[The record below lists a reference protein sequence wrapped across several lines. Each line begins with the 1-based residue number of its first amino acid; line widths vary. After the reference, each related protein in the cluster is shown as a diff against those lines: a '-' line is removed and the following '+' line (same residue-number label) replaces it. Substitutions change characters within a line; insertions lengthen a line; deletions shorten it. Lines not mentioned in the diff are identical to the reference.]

1 LKRLLCIGWVLVV
14 LKIERV
20 KTGIPGLDE
29 LLYGGIPKRNIVLL
43 SGGPGTGKTIFGQ
56 QYLYYGLQHGEP
68 GVLVALEEH
77 PVQIRRN
84 MAAFGWDVKKY
95 EEEGLFAIVD
105 AFTGGIGEAAKR
117 ERYVVRSVDD
127 MTELLD
133 VIREAIRDIKA
144 ERVVIDSVS
153 TLYLT
158 KPSMA
163 RAILMQLK
171 RVLAGLGT
179 TAILVSQVSVTE
191 RGFGGPG
198 VEHAVDGIIRLDLD
212 EVDGELVRSLIIW
225 KMRGTKHDMRRHP
238 FDITDKG
245 IVVYPNKVVRFRGGR
260 AVYEETKIEYTGPE

>member
-1 LKRLLCIGWVLVV
+1 MFKVE
-14 LKIERV
+14 KI
-20 KTGIPGLDE
+20 KSGIPGLDE

-84 MAAFGWDVKKY
+84 MASFGWDVKKY
-95 EEEGLFAIVD
+95 EEEGMFAIVD
-105 AFTGGIGEAAKR
+105 AFTGGYGEAAKR

-127 MTELLD
+127 MTEFLD
-133 VIREAIRDIKA
+133 VVKEAIKDLKA

-158 KPSMA
+158 RPSVA

-171 RVLAGLGT
+171 RVLAGLGAT
-179 TAILVSQVSVTE
+179 SILVSQVSVTE

-212 EVDGELVRSLIIW
+212 EVGGELIRSLIIW

-238 FDITDKG
+238 FEITDRG
-245 IVVYPNKVVRFRGGR
+245 IVVQHNRVVRIRGDR
-260 AVYEETKIEYTGPE
+260 VTFEEVKPE

>member
-1 LKRLLCIGWVLVV
+1 MSTGYR
-14 LKIERV
+14 IERV

-56 QYLYYGLQHGEP
+56 QYLYYGLVNGES

-84 MAAFGWDVKKY
+84 MATFGWDVRKF
-95 EEEGLFAIVD
+95 EEEGKFAIVD

-127 MTELLD
+127 MAELLD
-133 VIREAIRDIKA
+133 VIKEAIKDVKA
-144 ERVVIDSVS
+144 DRVVIDSVS

-158 KPSMA
+158 RPSLA

-171 RVLAGLGT
+171 RVLAGLGAT
-179 TAILVSQVSVTE
+179 SILVSQVSVTE

-212 EVDGELVRSLIIW
+212 EVNGELVRSLIIW

-238 FDITDKG
+238 FEITDKG
-245 IVVYPNKVVRFRGGR
+245 IIVQPYKVVRIRGDR
-260 AVYEETKIEYTGPE
+260 VHYEDVTL